1 MHYVQLEGSREPYT
15 LGKVVCIGRNYFDHI
30 AELGN
35 EVPDQPVLFIKPSTS
50 IIGNGE
56 QIRIPRDSS
65 DCHHE
70 LELAVLIG
78 KQASRV
84 TEAEAMD
91 YVAGYGIGIDLT
103 LRDIQSRQKE
113 KGLPWEIAKG
123 FDTSCPLS
131 DFVAA
136 EKIGDPHG
144 LRMTLEV
151 NGEIRQDGTTSL
163 MMRKIPE
170 IIAEASQFF
179 TLLPGDV
186 VLTGTP
192 QGVSAIKSGD
202 VIRAQIDQIGELTLS
217 VA

>member
-1 MHYVQLEGSREPYT
+1 MYHVQPQGSRETYK

-50 IIGNGE
+50 IILNGGK
-56 QIRIPRDSS
+56 IHIPAGSQ

-78 KQASRV
+78 KTATKVSEQ
-84 TEAEAMD
+84 EAMAC
-91 YVAGYGIGIDLT
+91 VAGYGIGIDLT
-103 LRDIQSRQKE
+103 LRDIQSVQKK

-136 EKIGDPHG
+136 EQVSDPHN
-144 LRMTLEV
+144 LQMTLTV
-151 NGEIRQDGTTSL
+151 NNETRQNGSSSL
-163 MMRKIPE
+163 MMRRIPE
-170 IIAEASQFF
+170 IISAITQFF

-192 QGVSAIKSGD
+192 EGVSQVRSGD
-202 VIRAQIDQIGELTLS
+202 LIKATIEQIGELT
-217 VA
+217 VTVG